1 MAATAASSEQIAHGH
16 ILLVQETRFRLLTGD
31 GRGLLLTLAH
41 NANVDA
47 DDLHRFH
54 RQRTPLAVHY
64 TGEPNLAS
72 GVAYRISPQS

>member
-1 MAATAASSEQIAHGH
+1 MAARASSSEKIAQGR
-16 ILLVQETRFRLLTGD
+16 ILLVQESRFRLLTGD

-54 RQRTPLAVHY
+54 REDALLAVHY

-72 GVAYRISPQS
+72 GVAHRVIVAT